1 MSIAFIFERREKD
14 LFSDKWCFCVKTE
27 ANKTVKKA

>member
-1 MSIAFIFERREKD
+1 MSIVFIFERREKD
-14 LFSDKWCFCVKTE
+14 LFSDKWYFCVKTE